1 MLLDYLTAVT
11 HGKKVVEWRTLMVIA
26 CLPPDVPAP
35 PHSHHFLALFDHST
49 GYNRAETLVDYKTGE
64 EFIFMLVDL
73 VSRGGNLLL
82 NIGPSG
88 LVRSSMDGPG
98 RS

>member
-1 MLLDYLTAVT
+1 MGRKPWNGAFLRYIALFIYSILLL
-11 HGKKVVEWRTLMVIA
+11 VV
-26 CLPPDVPAP
+26 D
-35 PHSHHFLALFDHST
+35 HFLFLTYFCGCS
-49 GYNRAETLVDYKTGE
+49 GYNRAESLADYKSGE

-88 LVRSSMDGPG
+88 AGFRQRP
-98 RS
+98 